1 MGINASTECVVGDR
15 DACDRAEKDVCDSA
29 KRDGHHM
36 SIVRMPGVRIAIV
49 GSGNVAPTSLARQFI
64 PAILTTSAITQLD
77 HLDQERQRIQ
87 ELFDT
92 ERRCA
97 EPVPIRIGHPFMF
110 SPQCSCIE
118 GVVDV
123 WRGCTY
129 ASMQAFQGSDDYKH
143 MKRLHRRIRAPV
155 WCAVLHVERPPS
167 ADHGPASTAFWSVAG
182 RGCHYTSPGP
192 GRFIVE

>member
-29 KRDGHHM
+29 KRDGQHVAV
-36 SIVRMPGVRIAIV
+36 VRMPGVRIAIV
-49 GSGNVAPTSLARQFI
+49 GSGDVGPTLISRRLISALF
-64 PAILTTSAITQLD
+64 LTSAITQLD
-77 HLDQERQRIQ
+77 HLDQERQQLQ

-97 EPVPIRIGHPFMF
+97 EPVPIRIGNPFMF
-110 SPQCSCIE
+110 SLQCSCTE

-123 WRGCTY
+123 WRGCRDPKCT
-129 ASMQAFQGSDDYKH
+129 FQGSDDYKH
-143 MKRLHRRIRAPV
+143 MKRLHGRTRSSICR
-155 WCAVLHVERPPS
+155 AVLHVERPPS

-192 GRFIVE
+192 GWFIVE